1 MLQSLDASK
10 TFNCPFP
17 GGQIKL
23 SDTLVCL
30 HLKAGL
36 RCPLPNASTHNSL
49 LRSHATQ
56 QPPVLSPTL
65 CTQPSRP
72 GLFRVTAPTAAYTAL
87 CCCVVFASTHHISPW
102 PPSTHSTAL
111 PCIHYFCS
119 LFSQPLHPKWQQP
132 SSTIPRYFL
141 APPVQFFTL
150 RTKPILAALL

>member
-1 MLQSLDASK
+1 MLQSLAASK

-36 RCPLPNASTHNSL
+36 RCPLPIACTHNSL
-49 LRSHATQ
+49 LCSHATQ
-56 QPPVLSPTL
+56 QPPVLFPTL
-65 CTQPSRP
+65 CTQPSWP
-72 GLFRVTAPTAAYTAL
+72 GLFRVTAPTSAHTAL

-102 PPSTHSTAL
+102 PPSTHSIVL
-111 PCIHYFCS
+111 LCIHYFCS
-119 LFSQPLHPKWQQP
+119 SFSQPLHHERQQP

-141 APPVQFFTL
+141 APPVQFFTVW
-150 RTKPILAALL
+150 TKPILDAL